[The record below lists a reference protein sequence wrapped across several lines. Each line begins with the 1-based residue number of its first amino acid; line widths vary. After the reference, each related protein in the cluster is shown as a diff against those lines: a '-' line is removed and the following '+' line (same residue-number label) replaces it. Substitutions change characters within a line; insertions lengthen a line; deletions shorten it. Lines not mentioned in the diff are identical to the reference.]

1 MVFITAVTHPNA
13 ITVKISST
21 GAVGVPNGLTVMWMA
36 RTRQSVQTRSCE
48 QAEGKSTHDRIWCRR
63 SFCAAPGRNPTQ
75 RLASGERES
84 AWQNESPPFSSAG
97 SEGMAAKTPTQNPT
111 DIYCTVAF
119 IHGHKDFVPCGPWCV
134 AVFRSA
140 QIERR
145 VNLAAT
151 RPSVRGRDWR
161 HSGEDYEV
169 SQALVLASSFSN

>member
-1 MVFITAVTHPNA
+1 MIESGAADLSAQRQPGAIPHNDWLQGNENLHGRTSPRHSLQQGRKEWQRKLQPRIQPTFTA
-13 ITVKISST
+13 
-21 GAVGVPNGLTVMWMA
+21 
-36 RTRQSVQTRSCE
+36 
-48 QAEGKSTHDRIWCRR
+48 
-63 SFCAAPGRNPTQ
+63 
-75 RLASGERES
+75 RLHS
-84 AWQNESPPFSSAG
+84 
-97 SEGMAAKTPTQNPT
+97 
-111 DIYCTVAF
+111 
-119 IHGHKDFVPCGPWCV
+119 WCV